1 MSSIVVVVSRSRGRI
16 ANFRKSCS
24 IVVGVGL
31 IDVQRE
37 HCLIPV
43 GSHFGL
49 VGDTIAAI
57 VIVVCSIIVIVVII
71 VVSTQLP
78 SSRVHVF
85 TRVTLCTIEL
95 ECIQHNVQVIVRVA
109 IISGIITKAK
119 VIVRHTV
126 IGVSSI
132 ISVSISSIVVVVSR
146 SRGRIANLRKSCSIV
161 VGVGLIDVQREER
174 CIPIVH
180 ELGQWV
186 RAAIRAALGTMV
198 AVVIIIVSSIVI
210 VESVI
215 IECVVVECIIVLST
229 IIIIVKDGSSI
240 LWILDDLLFTSKI
253 ILLDSRVH
261 MVLFF
266 IAILLLFLFLYRS
279 NGIQFL
285 LETTAHLFRALARR
299 TLNTGTVGPFQVQE
313 LCRQTAGF
321 FFSTI
326 GNHDVFGFHC
336 PIWHTDIR
344 HLDYILPNN
353 TLFVKSLGMRNVR
366 VAGQRLGHCFGCR
379 AAKGTSSLTACTSKN
394 KGACYRGRHTHTPG
408 LV

>member
-1 MSSIVVVVSRSRGRI
+1 MSSIIVVVSRSRGRI

-57 VIVVCSIIVIVVII
+57 TAIVIVVCSIIVII

-78 SSRVHVF
+78 SSRVHAF

-109 IISGIITKAK
+109 IFSGISGIITKAK

-132 ISVSISSIVVVVSR
+132 VSVSMSSIIVVVSR
-146 SRGRIANLRKSCSIV
+146 SRGRIANFRKSCSIV

-210 VESVI
+210 VECVI
-215 IECVVVECIIVLST
+215 IECVVVECVVVLSTIIIIVKDGSSVVECIVVLST

-240 LWILDDLLFTSKI
+240 LWLLDDLLFTSKI
-253 ILLDSRVH
+253 ILLDKSVH

-266 IAILLLFLFLYRS
+266 IAILLLFLFLCRS

-299 TLNTGTVGPFQVQE
+299 TLNTGTVGPFKVQE
-313 LCRQTAGF
+313 
-321 FFSTI
+321 
-326 GNHDVFGFHC
+326 
-336 PIWHTDIR
+336 
-344 HLDYILPNN
+344 
-353 TLFVKSLGMRNVR
+353 
-366 VAGQRLGHCFGCR
+366 
-379 AAKGTSSLTACTSKN
+379 
-394 KGACYRGRHTHTPG
+394 
-408 LV
+408 